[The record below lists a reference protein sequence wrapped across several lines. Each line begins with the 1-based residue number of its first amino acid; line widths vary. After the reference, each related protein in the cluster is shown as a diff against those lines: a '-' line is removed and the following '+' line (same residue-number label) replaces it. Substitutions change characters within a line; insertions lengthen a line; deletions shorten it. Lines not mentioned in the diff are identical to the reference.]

1 MPDSLGASQ
10 LGINVRERTAVA
22 KELAEKVFQPDAEID
37 KAQQNELGSFRG
49 QRDIRAWLAIL
60 TFLAVIFAL
69 RYAQD
74 LFVPIVVAVLI
85 AYALDPLVT
94 VVTRL
99 RIPRVVA
106 AAIVLFGLLGAVGGG
121 AYALRH
127 QANAVLESLPAA
139 AQRLQQRI
147 RDLRHAT
154 TQSTGALDTI
164 QRAAKEIEKTAT
176 EAAGGSKAATGV
188 TTVQVDEPVFRA
200 NAYLWYGSVGLLGL
214 LGQMVMAGFLLFF
227 LLASGDLFKRK
238 LVRVIGTKLSEK
250 RITVDVINDINGQI
264 ERFLLI
270 QIFTSLVVGVCTTG
284 ALWAFGFNQ
293 PAVWG
298 LAAGILNSVPYF
310 GPIIVTAGLAL
321 VAFLQFGSLPG
332 TLRVAGAA
340 LLITSLEGFLLTPW
354 LMGRAARINGVAMF
368 LSLLFWSWLWG
379 IIGMIVAVPVMMA
392 IKSICER
399 IDDLQALGELL
410 GERE

>member
-147 RDLRHAT
+147 RDLRQAT

-176 EAAGGSKAATGV
+176 EAAGGSKAATGL
-188 TTVQVDEPVFRA
+188 TTVQVDAPVFRA

-250 RITVDVINDINGQI
+250 RITVDVINDINSQI

-321 VAFLQFGSLPG
+321 VAFLQLGSLPG